1 MSAGRGEILNR
12 KRFARTKAFTTYVAN
27 RGYSDAGA
35 SYTRKSL
42 KGFQADSGHPSE
54 DIDFNNWT
62 LRQRSRML
70 YMGAPIATGALR
82 RVRTNVVGSGLHLK
96 CAINADVLG
105 LTEEEADEWQRHTEA
120 EFALWASR
128 KDACDAT
135 GVNDFYGMQQL
146 ALLSWLMSGD
156 VFALVK
162 RFAATGLA
170 PYTLRLQLIEADRV
184 RTPIESGAVL
194 ALNTTGK
201 AANGNAIYDGVEV
214 QANGRIVAYHVANTY
229 PYQATL
235 QLTEFQRIEAYGRR
249 THLPN
254 ILHVMDAERPEQYRG
269 VPYLAQV
276 MEPLLQMRRYTESE
290 LMAALVQSFFTAFVK
305 TEAGSDIIPFNE
317 VPHDDISRDPNE
329 YELGPGTM
337 NMLEPGED
345 IVFGNPSHPNTGF
358 DVFMRAM
365 REQVGAALEIPAD
378 LLMMSFNSSYSASRA
393 ALLEAW
399 KAFRMRREWLVKDFC
414 EPVYELWLTEAV
426 ALGRISAPG
435 FLTDPLIRRA
445 YLGADWIGPSQGQ
458 LDPTKEV
465 QAATMAI
472 EAGLTTREAE
482 AIKLNG
488 SDYVANVTKLA
499 VENELLKTANSSQQ
513 QQVVE
518 EPPPDDEPPEDE
530 PPQDEEGE
538 DDNEEQTDES
548 V

>member
-1 MSAGRGEILNR
+1 MRK
-12 KRFARTKAFTTYVAN
+12 KRFARTKAFTTQVLN

-35 SYTRKSL
+35 SYEKKAL
-42 KGFQADSGHPSE
+42 KGFRADSGHPAE

-105 LTEEEADEWQRHTEA
+105 MTEQQADDWQRHTEA

-128 KDACDAT
+128 KDNCDAT

-162 RFAATGLA
+162 RFAATGVA

-184 RTPIESGAVL
+184 RTPVEKSAI
-194 ALNTTGK
+194 ALQYTTGE
-201 AANGNAIYDGVEV
+201 AANGNTIYDGVEV
-214 QANGRIVAYHVANTY
+214 QANGRIAAYYVANNY
-229 PYQATL
+229 PYQMTTAPTV
-235 QLTEFQRIEAYGRR
+235 FQRVEAYGRR
-249 THLPN
+249 SHLPN
-254 ILHVMDAERPEQYRG
+254 ILHVMDSERPEQYRG

-276 MEPLLQMRRYTESE
+276 MEPILQMRRYTESE

-305 TEAGSDIIPFNE
+305 TDTGGDVMPFNE
-317 VPHDDISRDPNE
+317 VPEDNISDDPNE
-329 YELGPGTM
+329 YEMGPATI
-337 NMLEPGED
+337 NMLLPGED
-345 IVFGNPSHPNTGF
+345 VTFGTPTHPQTGF
-358 DVFMRAM
+358 DAFMRAM
-365 REQVGAALEIPAD
+365 CEQVGAALEIPAD

>member
-1 MSAGRGEILNR
+1 MRR
-12 KRFARTKAFTTYVAN
+12 QRFARTKAYTTQVLN

-35 SYTRKSL
+35 SYEKKAL
-42 KGFQADSGHPSE
+42 KGFRADSGHPSE
-54 DIDFNNWT
+54 DVDLNNWT

-105 LTEEEADEWQRHTEA
+105 MTEQQADAWQRHTEA

-128 KDACDAT
+128 KDNCDAT

-156 VFALVK
+156 VFALIK
-162 RFAATGLA
+162 RFAPTGVA
-170 PYTLRLQLIEADRV
+170 PYSLRVQLIEADRV
-184 RTPIESGAVL
+184 RTPVDKSAV
-194 ALNTTGK
+194 ALQYTTGQ
-201 AANGNAIYDGVEV
+201 ASNGNTIYDGVEV
-214 QANGRIVAYHVANTY
+214 QPNGRIAAYYVANTY
-229 PYQATL
+229 PYQMTTAPTV
-235 QLTEFQRIEAYGRR
+235 FQRVEAYGRR
-249 THLPN
+249 SHLPN
-254 ILHVMDAERPEQYRG
+254 ILHVMDSERPEQYRG

-290 LMAALVQSFFTAFVK
+290 LMAALVQSFYTAFIK
-305 TEAGSDIIPFNE
+305 TDTGGDTMPFNE
-317 VPHDDISRDPNE
+317 VPEGSISDDPNA
-329 YELGPGTM
+329 YEMGPGTI
-337 NMLEPGED
+337 NMLLPGED
-345 IVFGNPSHPNTGF
+345 VSFGTPSHPQTGF

-365 REQVGAALEIPAD
+365 CEQVGAALEIPAD

-414 EPVYELWLTEAV
+414 EPIYELWLTEAV

-435 FLTDPLIRRA
+435 FFADPLVRRA
-445 YLGADWIGPSQGQ
+445 YLQADWIGPSAGQ
-458 LDPTKEV
+458 IDQTKEV
-465 QAATMAI
+465 QAAIMAI

-488 SDYVANVTKLA
+488 SDYIANVTKLTT
-499 VENELLKTANSSQQ
+499 ENELLKEANGST
-513 QQVVE
+513 QQVQPE
-518 EPPPDDEPPEDE
+518 QIEPPEDE
-530 PPQDEEGE
+530 EGE
-538 DDNEEQTDES
+538 EQNEEQTDES
-548 V
+548 I